1 MSQLRLQMEQAA
13 VQSYRAYYDVE
24 EYRDAGPLK
33 ALCAYHSRSAQ
44 YVLVKKAE
52 LWSAETN
59 EYVYLWSLPRLDEEA
74 LEMIFQKTLEDGMP
88 RIHPHK
94 DHMSTFLTAV
104 VLCGEAD
111 PQTWARLKTLK
122 QRKNFRLSLHGW
134 MEFRIAAAVLDCGVF
149 AANRPGRETAQFLE
163 QLAQSVSQKSI
174 KRGEEKLT

>member
-1 MSQLRLQMEQAA
+1 
-13 VQSYRAYYDVE
+13 
-24 EYRDAGPLK
+24 
-33 ALCAYHSRSAQ
+33 
-44 YVLVKKAE
+44 
-52 LWSAETN
+52 
-59 EYVYLWSLPRLDEEA
+59 
-74 LEMIFQKTLEDGMP
+74 MP

-104 VLCGEAD
+104 VLCSEAG
-111 PQTWARLKTLK
+111 PQALARLKTLK

>member
-1 MSQLRLQMEQAA
+1 M
-13 VQSYRAYYDVE
+13 
-24 EYRDAGPLK
+24 
-33 ALCAYHSRSAQ
+33 
-44 YVLVKKAE
+44 
-52 LWSAETN
+52 
-59 EYVYLWSLPRLDEEA
+59 
-74 LEMIFQKTLEDGMP
+74 
-88 RIHPHK
+88 
-94 DHMSTFLTAV
+94 TAV

-111 PQTWARLKTLK
+111 PQTLARLKTLK